1 MIQWSMDRKQEIQN
15 QIAELQRELKALS
28 RDVFISFRKAG
39 KEDDYCHTVMA
50 KSLSD
55 ADVINALNESESIS
69 FFADS
74 DITVWHD
81 DSNYE
86 HDFHIT
92 RVVSYNI
99 TPF

>member
-1 MIQWSMDRKQEIQN
+1 MDNNRKQEIQN

-28 RDVFISFRKAG
+28 KDVYISFRKAG
-39 KEDDYCHTVMA
+39 REEDYCHTVMA

-55 ADVINALNESESIS
+55 SDVIDALNQSESIS

-74 DITVWHD
+74 DITVWCD
-81 DSNYE
+81 GVNYE
-86 HDFHIT
+86 QDFHVT
-92 RVVSYNI
+92 RNVSYNI